1 MQILSLMASTA
12 PKAHVIPASAL
23 ISNLYL
29 IDLAS
34 ARLRQR
40 TALEE
45 LSNFNVLSGS
55 LRWLGVSRV
64 PMSCLIASMVLAI
77 EVVVVA
83 SLPGGLQAVDVL
95 DHGLLIEEH
104 VSGKSSGD
112 CKCEDDGLH
121 VGYYIK
127 FNHNL
132 HLYSFRL

>member
-1 MQILSLMASTA
+1 MARGFEGT
-12 PKAHVIPASAL
+12 H
-23 ISNLYL
+23 
-29 IDLAS
+29 
-34 ARLRQR
+34 
-40 TALEE
+40 E
-45 LSNFNVLSGS
+45 LLDFIHGS
-55 LRWLGVSRV
+55 
-64 PMSCLIASMVLAI
+64 AI

-127 FNHNL
+127 FNREHP
-132 HLYSFRL
+132 HLYFI